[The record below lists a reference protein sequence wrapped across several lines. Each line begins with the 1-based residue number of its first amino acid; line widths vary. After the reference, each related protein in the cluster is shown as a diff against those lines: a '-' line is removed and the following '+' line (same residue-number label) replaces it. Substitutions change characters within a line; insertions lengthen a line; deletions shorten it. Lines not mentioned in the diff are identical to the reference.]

1 MKPKTKLRTWTVTLC
16 QPLSNLGKVVELHAD
31 SVRTWTFPGRLH
43 GSDIDEVRMLLTKAE
58 AAALGSALLDAAFD
72 D

>member
-1 MKPKTKLRTWTVTLC
+1 MKLKTRLRTWTVTLC
-16 QPLSNLGKVVELHAD
+16 QPHFNLGKVVELHAD
-31 SVRTWTFPGRLH
+31 SVRTWTLPGRLH